1 MTLLD
6 ARPAAAVVALEWDAF
21 IEWRTGHRLEQVTAW
36 GERVELP
43 PPPVPGQHEAA
54 IGPTGEGKTNH
65 VVPLLQRRR
74 YVIALDPKGEDETL
88 ARSGFRRITALPPRG
103 RLPRDVRKDLEQ
115 GRPVRLIVGG
125 AMDSAKQEAELRRL
139 MGEAID
145 FARYSGHWTIFA
157 DEFEILTSQ
166 QMFNFAPV
174 FNRMLNS
181 ARARKTSVWTA
192 YQAQA
197 WVPRHAIRQARSAT
211 VWNTGDESM
220 IKAVSQSLGR
230 NWREVKAAVDQL
242 PPFHSL
248 TIRRGANGGPMIVT
262 MAPKL

>member
-1 MTLLD
+1 MTLLE
-6 ARPAAAVVALEWDAF
+6 ARPAAAVVALDWPDF
-21 IEWRTGHRLEQVTAW
+21 IAWRTGHLLEQTAAW
-36 GERVELP
+36 GERVDLP
-43 PPPVPGQHEAA
+43 PPPVPGQHEANV
-54 IGPTGEGKTNH
+54 GPTGEGKTNH

-88 ARSGFRRITALPPRG
+88 ARSGFRRVLSLPPHG

-125 AMDSAKQEAELRRL
+125 AMNNARQEAELRRL

-166 QMFNFAPV
+166 QMFNFGPV

-197 WVPRHAIRQARSAT
+197 WVPRHAIRQARSVT
-211 VWNTGDESM
+211 VWNTGDKDM
-220 IKAVSQSLGR
+220 IRTVAQALGR
-230 NWREVKAAVDQL
+230 DWRQVAPAIDQL
-242 PPFHSL
+242 PPFHSV
-248 TIRRGANGGPMIVT
+248 TIRRGANGGPMILT